1 MVGFPAELPAGPT
14 DVLSFNR
21 VVESKCP
28 VLTVQTPMN
37 TQSRPRR
44 LGRKSSGGRARQ
56 RSLLALPALLALRA
70 FVPAG
75 AQSPDERVAKYL
87 QAAGFCQVGETCVM
101 TDEKHKALETTIKTT
116 EQWTPVPVKVQ
127 PGLGGAPPS
136 DAIILF
142 DGRNL
147 DAWVSANDHTPAA
160 WLVKDMMLTVV
171 KSAGNI
177 ETRQSFK
184 NYQLHLEWRIPQ
196 DITGEGQGRGNSGL
210 FLASTAAG
218 DAGYEIQILDSW
230 NNSTYVNGQ
239 AASIYK
245 QAAPLVNASLSPGN
259 WQSYDVIWTAPVFA
273 RDGSTKSPG
282 YVTVLHNGVLVQNHT
297 PLAGETV
304 YMGKPF
310 YVPYER
316 APIKLQAHGDPSAPI
331 SFRNIWVRELEG
343 PS

>member
-1 MVGFPAELPAGPT
+1 M
-14 DVLSFNR
+14 
-21 VVESKCP
+21 
-28 VLTVQTPMN
+28 
-37 TQSRPRR
+37 
-44 LGRKSSGGRARQ
+44 
-56 RSLLALPALLALRA
+56 LALPALLGLCAFGPAPAQPSDQRVTKAL
-70 FVPAG
+70 V
-75 AQSPDERVAKYL
+75 
-87 QAAGFCQVGETCVM
+87 AAGLCQVGETCVM
-101 TDEKHKALETTIKTT
+101 TDEKRQALEATIKTT

-127 PGLGGAPPS
+127 PGVGGAPPS

-147 DAWVSANDHTPAA
+147 DAWVSANEHTPAA
-160 WLVKDMMLTVV
+160 WLVEDQVLTVV

-177 ETRQSFK
+177 ETRQSFR

-196 DITGEGQGRGNSGL
+196 DITGEGQARGNSGL
-210 FLASTAAG
+210 FLASTGPG

-230 NNSTYVNGQ
+230 NNATYVNGQ
-239 AASIYK
+239 AASVYK
-245 QAAPLVNASLSPGN
+245 QAAPLVNASLPPGQ

-273 RDGSTKSPG
+273 QDGSTRSPG
-282 YVTVLHNGVLVQNHT
+282 YVTVLQNGVLVQNHT

-331 SFRNIWVRELEG
+331 GFRNIWVRELRG